1 MTVSKLTDKT
11 NQISFEVAEIELTY
25 KSTVYPSEMAK
36 VDSSYS
42 AYGLFINQ
50 WSNQLELRE
59 EFNVIFLNRANK
71 AIGFYNA
78 SNGGTAGTVVDAK
91 LIFTAALKCKASAII
106 LAHNHPSAKRYPSKS
121 DKDLTEKL
129 VQAGKFLELPVL
141 DHLIITVDGYYSF
154 ADEGEI

>member
-1 MTVSKLTDKT
+1 MTVLTATDGTK
-11 NQISFEVAEIELTY
+11 QIPFEVAEIELTY
-25 KSTVYPSEMAK
+25 KSTVYPSEMAHI
-36 VDSSYS
+36 DSAFS

-78 SNGGTAGTVVDAK
+78 STGGTAGTVVDTK
-91 LIFTAALKCKASAII
+91 LIFTAALKCKASSII
-106 LAHNHPSAKRYPSKS
+106 LAHNHPSGKLYPSDT
-121 DKDLTEKL
+121 DKVLTHKL

-154 ADEGEI
+154 ADEKEI